1 MLKRSTSN
9 VKKEEEV
16 KKVEKQEESV
26 SPEKKRQ
33 YGQSKARVRFEDAA
47 DSKQEDSKQVEY
59 YISIS
64 Y

>member
-9 VKKEEEV
+9 VKKEEE

-33 YGQSKARVRFEDAA
+33 YGQSKARVRFEDTT
-47 DSKQEDSKQVEY
+47 DSKQEDSKQVE
-59 YISIS
+59 
-64 Y
+64 